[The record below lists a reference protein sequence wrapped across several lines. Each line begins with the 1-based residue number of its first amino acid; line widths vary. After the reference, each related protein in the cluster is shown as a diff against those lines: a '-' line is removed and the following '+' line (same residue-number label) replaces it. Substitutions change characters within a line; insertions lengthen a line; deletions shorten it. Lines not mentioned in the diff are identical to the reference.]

1 MTEPDE
7 PRDDEESR
15 PEPGPDPRMFAEA
28 GAFACE
34 GDSCALPVV
43 PPED

>member
-7 PRDDEESR
+7 FRDGK
-15 PEPGPDPRMFAEA
+15 EPATAPAPALRMFGEDD
-28 GAFACE
+28 AFACE

-43 PPED
+43 TPQG